1 MLISII
7 VPCRNESG
15 FIDHFVKNVL
25 DQQIPLEDEI
35 EVVIADGGSDDGTRE
50 SLDALAARDDRLVIL
65 DNPSQIVS
73 AGLNLAIHRSRGE
86 VVIRLDVHTEYA
98 PDYLAQCCAALLDSG
113 ADNVGGPWV
122 ARGAGNVGAAIAQVF
137 SNRWVSGGGRSHDPN
152 YEGYLDSVYLGCWR
166 RETLDELGG
175 FDDSLVRGQDS
186 ELNFRIVLAGGK
198 VWQTPKIRSWYRPR
212 SSVRDLFRQY
222 VQYGYWKV
230 AALKK
235 HGRTASLRQ
244 LMPAVFVGVLAVL
257 APIGLIWPPALTA
270 LAASLLW
277 YTAVSLAIGCKTCL
291 ESGRPRLIP
300 LMPAVIAA
308 FHFGFG
314 LGYLRGLLDFLLVGR
329 PPSAPLVALTRSPE
343 SVKSK

>member
-1 MLISII
+1 MLVSII
-7 VPCRNESG
+7 VPCRNESD
-15 FIDHFVKNVL
+15 FIDRFIYNVL
-25 DQQIPLEDEI
+25 EQEIPPDDEI
-35 EVVIADGGSDDGTRE
+35 EILIADGASDDGTRE
-50 SLDALAARDDRLVIL
+50 QLEKLAAQDDRLVIL

-73 AGLNLAIHRSRGE
+73 AGLNLAIRRSTGE
-86 VVIRLDVHTEYA
+86 VVVRLDVHTEYA
-98 PDYLAQCCAALLDSG
+98 SDYVAQCCAALRETG

-122 ARGAGNVGAAIAQVF
+122 ARGAGEVATAIAQVF
-137 SNRWVSGGGRSHDPN
+137 GNRWVSGGGKAHDPN
-152 YEGYLDSVYLGCWR
+152 YEGYLDAVYLGCWR
-166 RETLDELGG
+166 RETLETLGG

-186 ELNFRIVLAGGK
+186 ELNFRIVLAGGG

-222 VQYGYWKV
+222 LQYGYWKV

-244 LMPAVFVGVLAVL
+244 LVPALFVSGLAIL
-257 APIGLIWPPALTA
+257 TLSGLVWQPALTT
-270 LAASLLW
+270 LAASVLW
-277 YTAVSLAIGCKTCL
+277 YTGVTLAIGCNTCWRN
-291 ESGRPRLIP
+291 GCVRLIR

-314 LGYLRGLLDFLLVGR
+314 LGYLWGLFDFLLVGR
-329 PPSAPLVALTRSPE
+329 SPSAPLVALTRSPE